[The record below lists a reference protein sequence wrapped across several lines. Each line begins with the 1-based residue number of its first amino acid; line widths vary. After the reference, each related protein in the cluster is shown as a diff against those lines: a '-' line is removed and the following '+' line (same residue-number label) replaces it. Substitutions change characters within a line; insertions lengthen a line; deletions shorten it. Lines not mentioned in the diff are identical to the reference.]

1 MRQIKFYCVTDKKIN
16 FINQKNFN
24 FGWVGNGEVPDHYI
38 KCNDKDNIFYK
49 EKNYSELTFHYWF
62 WKNLMNNEDD
72 NQWIGFCQKRRY
84 WIKENISQVKNINKD
99 NINDY
104 LLTHIEKIPN
114 YESIICNPINVSGVK
129 KIKIL
134 KRGFKN
140 LIKKPSIFFLD
151 KYQNIELHFDMHH
164 GYGNLKN
171 AIKLMDDCDQNDF
184 LDYVNENT
192 KFNPH
197 IMFISKKKIINE
209 WFEVQFDW
217 LKRCE
222 KKFGLT
228 NLSGYDQTRIYAYL
242 AERFLSFWFKKYTKY
257 KEQPWVFVDL

>member
-16 FINQKNFN
+16 FINKKNYN
-24 FGWVGNGEVPDHYI
+24 FGWVGNEVAPNHYI

-62 WKNLMNNEDD
+62 WKNLMINEDD

-84 WIKENISQVKNINKD
+84 WIKENLSQDKNINKD

-104 LLTHIEKIPN
+104 LLTHIEKEPN
-114 YESIICNPINVSGVK
+114 YESIICRPINVNGVK

-140 LIKKPSIFFLD
+140 LIKKPSIFFYE

-171 AIKLMDDCDQNDF
+171 AIKLMDNCDRNDF
-184 LDYVNENT
+184 LDYVNKNT

-209 WFEVQFDW
+209 WFEAQFNW
-217 LKRCE
+217 LKSCE